1 METEDLIQFLQS
13 IYPIPAELGS
23 SIVQIAYQGQFKKGQ
38 IMAWPGKKSDEIWY
52 LLNGLAKEY
61 YYEPSGKMSITGFW
75 RENEL
80 MFIAE
85 SFFGKM
91 PSGRYIE
98 VIEDAT
104 VLTLDNKQAL
114 KLKFKY
120 PEIVSLGYSI
130 LSLAK
135 RKGDER
141 SELLVLSAK
150 ESYIRFCE
158 KFPWNRISVTDAAS
172 YLGLSRETLSAI
184 RSKK

>member
-1 METEDLIQFLQS
+1 METEDLIRFLQS
-13 IYPIPAELGS
+13 IYPISSELGN
-23 SIVQIAYQGQFKKGQ
+23 SIAQIACQGQFKKGQ
-38 IMAWPGKKSDEIWY
+38 IMASPGKKSDEIWY

-75 RENEL
+75 KENEL
-80 MFIAE
+80 MFLAE
-85 SFFGKM
+85 CFFGKL

-98 VIEDAT
+98 LIEDS
-104 VLTLDNKQAL
+104 VLLTLDNKQAL
-114 KLKFKY
+114 KLQVHY

-130 LSLAK
+130 LSTAK

-158 KFPWNRISVTDAAS
+158 KFPWNRISVADAAS

-184 RSKK
+184 RSKL